1 MRATADLELAKMPD
15 QERARRW
22 VSLTAQE
29 KERVASAGR
38 RRLTR
43 PHHVQGPVNGALV
56 EDNSLGLDKQGR
68 KRLDHSKRAPDVDV
82 VQPLRLGDV
91 GVQQWAVEFDASVV
105 HQDIEAP
112 ARAFRDY
119 LLALR
124 DGLWDGHV
132 QLEDLDVS

>member
-1 MRATADLELAKMPD
+1 MVSDMRATADLELAKMPD
-15 QERARRW
+15 QERAHRW

-29 KERVASAGR
+29 REKRERERERERERVASAGR

-43 PHHVQGPVNGALV
+43 PRHVQGPVNGALV

-91 GVQQWAVEFDASVV
+91 GV
-105 HQDIEAP
+105 
-112 ARAFRDY
+112 
-119 LLALR
+119 
-124 DGLWDGHV
+124 
-132 QLEDLDVS
+132 